1 MDVTSFFYDALD
13 SDNLYELA
21 DHLES
26 LIKHLKSVENKMKII
41 DECYSLLSDECFY
54 EGEAAGH
61 FIKIF
66 SVKDSIPEFLYNH
79 WTFSDTAEENFVRLE
94 SIVHKIRNYMI
105 APKAPRISD
114 RTICDLVDLVER
126 KFQYGTK
133 VLKEHPVKILKINQ
147 TYKGWGCYYIAGT
160 SNGEIAKDA
169 IIMTCPNNPE
179 APQEF
184 GFIHELG
191 HRLHTSLTYQ
201 TFVPPASFACFREYL
216 PEPIQDDRSMS
227 EHFANF
233 FAIAAL
239 NNSPYEH
246 CIPHKVSTADIAV
259 FEKYMSITIATMD
272 ENVIHTIDELHNK
285 AKYLGI
291 NL

>member
-1 MDVTSFFYDALD
+1 MKAYIIFHQVLASE
-13 SDNLYELA
+13 NLYQLA
-21 DHLES
+21 DRLKQFIEE
-26 LIKHLKSVENKMKII
+26 LQTIKDKQDVL
-41 DECYSLLSDECFY
+41 DECCRILSVRCSFGKLHSNQFFRIFDEK
-54 EGEAAGH
+54 E
-61 FIKIF
+61 
-66 SVKDSIPEFLYNH
+66 SIPEFLYNH
-79 WTFSDTAEENFVRLE
+79 WTFSDIAEENFE
-94 SIVHKIRNYMI
+94 SLNSIISNI
-105 APKAPRISD
+105 QNFLFPPQAPRISD

-133 VLKEHPVKILKINQ
+133 VLKAHPVKILKINQ

-169 IIMTCPNNPE
+169 IIMTCPNSPE

-184 GFIHELG
+184 GFMHELG

-201 TFVPPASFACFREYL
+201 TFVPPASFACFKEYL

-246 CIPHKVSTADIAV
+246 CIPHKVSTEDIAV
-259 FEKYMSITIATMD
+259 FEKYMSVTITTMD
-272 ENVIHTIDELHNK
+272 ENVIHSIEDLS
-285 AKYLGI
+285 
-291 NL
+291 